1 MLQIT
6 AAVLRGREA
15 PHALET
21 VELAEPGPDE
31 VVVRISGVGL
41 CHTDMMPRSPS
52 SFAALPLVLGHEGSG
67 VVTEVGAGVTGISV
81 GDHVIASFDSC
92 GECANCLAAHPAYCA
107 TFLPRN
113 MSGRALDG
121 STPVLD
127 ANGEQVSARWFGQS
141 SFASH
146 ALVAARNLVVVDRDL
161 PLELLGPLGCG
172 VQTGAA
178 SVFSAL
184 GVRPGQSIAVFGV
197 GAVGLSAIMA
207 ARVAGATTIIAVD
220 RHESRLAL
228 ATELGATHALTS
240 AVGDLAGEIHR
251 ITNGGAQYTL
261 DTTGVPGVI
270 NNAINAL
277 RATGT
282 CAMVALNQGDLAVAP
297 STLAFGRTLTGV
309 FEGDAVPKL
318 MIPQLIELWR
328 QGRFPFDRL
337 VTTFPLAQINEA
349 EQAMSRGDVV
359 KPVLVP
365 SA

>member
-1 MLQIT
+1 VQIT
-6 AAVLRGREA
+6 AAVLRDREA
-15 PHALET
+15 AHALET
-21 VELAEPGPDE
+21 IELAGPGPAE

-41 CHTDMMPRSPS
+41 CHTDMMPRSPAA
-52 SFAALPLVLGHEGSG
+52 FAPLPLILGHEGSG
-67 VVTEVGAGVTGISV
+67 VVTEVGADVTGIAV

-113 MSGRALDG
+113 LTGRALDG
-121 STPVLD
+121 STPARD
-127 ANGEQVSARWFGQS
+127 ASGAEVSARWFGQS

-146 ALVAARNLVVVDRDL
+146 ALISARNLVVVEQNA

-178 SVFSAL
+178 SVFNAF

-197 GAVGLSAIMA
+197 GAVGLSAVMA

-228 ATELGATHALTS
+228 AAELGATHALGSTE
-240 AVGDLAGEIHR
+240 GDLAGEIHR

-261 DTTGVPGVI
+261 DTTGVPEVI
-270 NNAINAL
+270 SGAINAL
-277 RATGT
+277 RPTGT
-282 CAMVALNQGDLAVAP
+282 CGMVALSQGDLAIAP
-297 STLAFGRTLTGV
+297 STLAFGRTLMGI

-318 MIPQLIELWR
+318 MIPQLVELWR

-337 VTTFPLAQINEA
+337 VSTFPLTRINEA
-349 EQAMSRGDVV
+349 EQAMARGDVV
-359 KPVLVP
+359 KPVLLP
-365 SA
+365 SQ